1 MKRAMNNT
9 EMIKYLK
16 RVLKTEPTDL
26 KHQRYVVAKIL
37 TNNPTYNQLW
47 KLRGIV
53 YKHNWEVNIVDGNR
67 KEAYF
72 NGLKACYRP
81 LIDDMM
87 IDIAQRR
94 TGESLERF
102 TSNWSLY

>member
-37 TNNPTYNQLW
+37 TNNPTYKQLYT
-47 KLRGIV
+47 LRKIV
-53 YKHNWEVNIVDGNR
+53 DKHKWEVNIVDGNR
-67 KEAYF
+67 EDAYF
-72 NGLKACYRP
+72 KGLKGWYYI
-81 LIDDMM
+81 LINDMM
-87 IDIAQRR
+87 TDIAQGR
-94 TGESLERF
+94 TGESLEEF
-102 TSNWSLY
+102 KSKWLLY